1 MRTNTLRSNWG
12 TIARCGAFLDCPS
25 VDRKI
30 RDGAAGDLRTARNGR
45 NLPSPR
51 EIRLRMELAMANAN
65 LDPVSRLRYDIA
77 ALRNRIKAL
86 RES

>member
-1 MRTNTLRSNWG
+1 
-12 TIARCGAFLDCPS
+12 
-25 VDRKI
+25 
-30 RDGAAGDLRTARNGR
+30 
-45 NLPSPR
+45 
-51 EIRLRMELAMANAN
+51 MELAMANAN